1 MMPIDEI
8 IKDIKTNIIPFE
20 YRESLYETLNI
31 LRKYQKIEQIV
42 KTWNDM
48 NSFDSMTQISEVME
62 DANGD

>member
-31 LRKYQKIEQIV
+31 LRKYEKIEQIV